1 MTPKEKAKELISKFT
16 FLKTPESDNKF
27 YNPIQCALICVEEI
41 NNSLQNIPDLQ
52 VSGNVLLDQIKYYQK
67 VKEEIN
73 VLKIN
78 QL

>member
-1 MTPKEKAKELISKFT
+1 MTPKEKAKELILKFT
-16 FLKTPESDNKF
+16 FLTPEGDNKF
-27 YNPIQCALICVEEI
+27 YNPIQCALICVDEI